1 VESIMLAN
9 PWSPYLLRLLLCSL
23 ACKVVVVGVGVG
35 HRRSRR
41 ATILMIKS
49 LHTVMPDLSQL

>member
-1 VESIMLAN
+1 
-9 PWSPYLLRLLLCSL
+9 LCSL
-23 ACKVVVVGVGVG
+23 ACKVVVVVVGVGVG

-49 LHTVMPDLSQL
+49 LHTVMPDLSLL

>member
-9 PWSPYLLRLLLCSL
+9 PWSPYLLCLLLCSL
-23 ACKVVVVGVGVG
+23 ACKVVVVVGVG

-49 LHTVMPDLSQL
+49 LHTVMPDLSLL